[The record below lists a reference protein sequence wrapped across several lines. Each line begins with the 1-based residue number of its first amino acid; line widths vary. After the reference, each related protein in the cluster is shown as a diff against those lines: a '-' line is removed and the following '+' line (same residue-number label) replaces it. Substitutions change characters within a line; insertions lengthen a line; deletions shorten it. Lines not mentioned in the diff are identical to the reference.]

1 MSLPYGPEHFPSEH
15 SPLPLVLIL
24 AASVSTLAGLLFG
37 YDNIVISGAIGY
49 LSQLFHLN
57 AAGVGWAAGCALVGC
72 IVGCA
77 AAGTVADFL
86 GKKKGLA
93 LCALCF
99 GLSSLGM
106 LFAADLHQ
114 FVLWRLIGG
123 VGIGAASVMAPN
135 YIAEIAPTRIRGRCV
150 TLYQL
155 GIVVGILAA
164 VFVNMLIQ
172 RMGDESWNISTGWRY
187 MFLAGLVPA
196 VLFGLM
202 IVPAVESPRW
212 LMKMGRRGE
221 ALEVLAK
228 INGVQAASREASEI
242 ENSLA
247 SEEGHITELFTTFR
261 RPLLLG
267 IMLAGL
273 SQISGITP
281 LFSFLPEIFR
291 AAGTATS
298 DAFFQSVLV
307 SLVNLLFTLFALW
320 LVDRAGRKTLIL
332 VGASLQ
338 CISFALVG
346 WFYHLHASGL
356 AVLVLVMGFVAGHA
370 FGNGVACWVIISEIY
385 PNKVRGRGMSIAT
398 TALWLVGYL
407 GNQLFPIM
415 QQRIGPDGTFW
426 LFSAGAFLTVI
437 LVGWLVPETK
447 GRSLEEITKFWT
459 QKKSIPVEETTSTKT

>member
-1 MSLPYGPEHFPSEH
+1 M
-15 SPLPLVLIL
+15 I
-24 AASVSTLAGLLFG
+24 AASVSTLGGLLFG

-49 LSQLFHLN
+49 LSQSFHLD
-57 AAGVGWAAGCALVGC
+57 AAGIGWAAGCALVGC

-77 AAGTVADFL
+77 SAGTVADFL

-99 GLSSLGM
+99 ALSSVGM
-106 LFAADLHQ
+106 LFARNLNQ
-114 FVLWRLIGG
+114 FVVWRLIGG
-123 VGIGAASVMAPN
+123 VGIGAASVISPN
-135 YIAEIAPTRIRGRCV
+135 YIAEIAPTRVRGRCV

-172 RMGDESWNISTGWRY
+172 RMGDESWNISTGWRW
-187 MFLAGLVPA
+187 MFLAGVAPA
-196 VLFGLM
+196 ILFALM
-202 IVPAVESPRW
+202 ILPAVESPRW
-212 LMKMGRRGE
+212 LMKMGRQPQ
-221 ALEVLAK
+221 AIEVLAK
-228 INGVQAASREASEI
+228 INGADEAARETAEI

-247 SEEGHITELFTTFR
+247 IEEGHLSELFTTFR

-273 SQISGITP
+273 QQASGITP

-298 DAFFQSVLV
+298 DAFLQSVLV
-307 SLVNLLFTLFALW
+307 SLINLLFTLFALW

-332 VGASLQ
+332 TGTTLQ
-338 CISFALVG
+338 FLSFAFVG
-346 WFYHLHASGL
+346 WLYHAHGSGL
-356 AVLVLVMGFVAGHA
+356 AVLILVMSFVAGHA

-385 PNKVRGRGMSIAT
+385 PTKVRGRGMSIAT
-398 TALWLVGYL
+398 TALWLVGFL
-407 GNQLFPIM
+407 GNQSFPIM
-415 QQRIGPDGTFW
+415 QKHLGLDGTFW
-426 LFSAGAFLTVI
+426 LFSAGALLTIV
-437 LVGWLVPETK
+437 LVPWLIPETK

-459 QKKSIPVEETTSTKT
+459 EEKGIAMG

>member
-1 MSLPYGPEHFPSEH
+1 M
-15 SPLPLVLIL
+15 I
-24 AASVSTLAGLLFG
+24 AASVSTLGGLLFG

-49 LSQLFHLN
+49 LSQSFHLD
-57 AAGVGWAAGCALVGC
+57 AAGIGWAAGCALVGC

-77 AAGTVADFL
+77 SAGTVADFL

-99 GLSSLGM
+99 ALSSVGM
-106 LFAADLHQ
+106 LFARNLNQ
-114 FVLWRLIGG
+114 FVVWRLIGG
-123 VGIGAASVMAPN
+123 VGIGAASVISPN
-135 YIAEIAPTRIRGRCV
+135 YIAEIAPTSVRGRCV

-172 RMGDESWNISTGWRY
+172 RMGDESWNISTGWRW
-187 MFLAGLVPA
+187 MFLAGVAPA
-196 VLFGLM
+196 ILFALM
-202 IVPAVESPRW
+202 ILPAVESPRW
-212 LMKMGRRGE
+212 LMKMGRQPQ
-221 ALEVLAK
+221 AIEVLAK
-228 INGVQAASREASEI
+228 INGADEAARETAEI

-247 SEEGHITELFTTFR
+247 IEEGHLSELFTTFR

-273 SQISGITP
+273 QQASGITP

-298 DAFFQSVLV
+298 DAFLQSVLV
-307 SLVNLLFTLFALW
+307 SLINLLFTLFALW

-332 VGASLQ
+332 TGTTLQ
-338 CISFALVG
+338 FLSFAFVG
-346 WFYHLHASGL
+346 WLYHAHGSGL
-356 AVLVLVMGFVAGHA
+356 AVLILVMSFVAGHA

-385 PNKVRGRGMSIAT
+385 PTKVRGRGMSIAT
-398 TALWLVGYL
+398 TALWLVGFL
-407 GNQLFPIM
+407 GNQSFPIM
-415 QQRIGPDGTFW
+415 QKHLGLDGTFW
-426 LFSAGAFLTVI
+426 LFSAGALLTIV
-437 LVGWLVPETK
+437 LVPWLIPETK

-459 QKKSIPVEETTSTKT
+459 EEKGIAMG

>member
-1 MSLPYGPEHFPSEH
+1 VRVSQAMETNKLNSLSRSAYSRT
-15 SPLPLVLIL
+15 PLVI
-24 AASVSTLAGLLFG
+24 AASVSTLGGFLFG

-49 LSQLFHLN
+49 LSRLFLLD
-57 AAGVGWAAGCALVGC
+57 APGVGWAAGCALVGC
-72 IVGCA
+72 IAGCA
-77 AAGTVADFL
+77 VAGTVADYL

-99 GLSSLGM
+99 ALSSVGM
-106 LFAADLHQ
+106 LFAANLHQ

-123 VGIGAASVMAPN
+123 VGIGAASVICPN
-135 YIAEIAPTRIRGRCV
+135 YIAEIAPTRVRGRCV

-172 RMGDESWNISTGWRY
+172 RVGDEAWNISSGWRW
-187 MFLAGLVPA
+187 MFFAGVVPA
-196 VLFGLM
+196 ILFGLM
-202 IVPAVESPRW
+202 ILPAVESPRW
-212 LMKMGRRGE
+212 LMKMGRRDQ
-221 ALEVLAK
+221 AIEVLSK
-228 INGVQAASREASEI
+228 INGPEIARQEAAEI
-242 ENSLA
+242 ENSLIT
-247 SEEGHITELFTTFR
+247 EEGHISELFTTFR

-273 SQISGITP
+273 QQISGITP

-298 DAFFQSVLV
+298 DAFFQSVIV
-307 SLVNLLFTLFALW
+307 SLINLLFTLFALW
-320 LVDRAGRKTLIL
+320 LVDRAGRRTLIL
-332 VGASLQ
+332 TGTAVQFVSL
-338 CISFALVG
+338 AMVG
-346 WFYHLHASGL
+346 WSYHIHGSGL
-356 AVLVLVMGFVAGHA
+356 AVLIFVMSFVAGHA

-385 PNKVRGRGMSIAT
+385 PTKVRGRGMSIAT

-407 GNQLFPIM
+407 GNQMFPIL
-415 QQRIGPDGTFW
+415 QKHLGSDGTFW
-426 LFSAGAFLTVI
+426 LFSAGALLTIV

-459 QKKSIPVEETTSTKT
+459 QEKSVAVG